1 MAEPVA
7 ELSELSEPVGSS
19 DLPTPETKTGEAEPT
34 PSPEPPPE
42 PTKKGRGRPAGSKDQ
57 QKRQVK
63 RVAIQVEPIQAPSRA
78 STAPSRGSMDPSRG
92 STDPPE
98 PDPAVA
104 EPVSGAKTA
113 PVPPEPEPP
122 SPRTLLKMTSRH
134 LIELRGLVNQGRRVE
149 TASRYTQ
156 KLSSWPVV

>member
-19 DLPTPETKTGEAEPT
+19 DLPTPETKTGEAESA

-63 RVAIQVEPIQAPSRA
+63 RVAIRVEPI
-78 STAPSRGSMDPSRG
+78 PSRGSTDPERGSTDPERGSTDPSRG
-92 STDPPE
+92 STDPP
-98 PDPAVA
+98 
-104 EPVSGAKTA
+104 A
-113 PVPPEPEPP
+113 PVPEPEPEPEPP
-122 SPRTLLKMTSRH
+122 SPRTLLRMTSRH